1 MSSPTPGTPTAEGRR
16 RWRPDEALPPGYL
29 LRDELSAR
37 NISQAELAVRT
48 GLSPKHI
55 NQVINGV
62 VPLSAEVALVLE
74 RVLGVPSHIWNG
86 MESKFRDSQ
95 VRHTARD
102 RFRGYVEWAR
112 RFPISELIKY
122 GKIAAGDDGPVLV
135 GKLLAFFG
143 VANPEAFGEL
153 WNERSAVF
161 RRTTQHQVDFYA
173 TATWLRLAELAAAEI
188 TLKPFDGKAFAG
200 LLPGL
205 RALTKMPLAEAL
217 PELQQQ
223 AAATGVAV
231 VRIPEIPG
239 ARACGATRW
248 NNSTYPIVVLS
259 GRYKTEDSVWF
270 SFFHEAGHIT
280 RHARKMTYIR
290 PKEGAGDDELET
302 EANQFAADTLIPPTA
317 AAQLGK
323 LHTASEVT
331 AFANQIGV
339 DPGIV
344 AGRLSNDKMLTWAQT
359 RKLRRCFN

>member
-1 MSSPTPGTPTAEGRR
+1 MTAHTAGIATAGRRR

-29 LRDELSAR
+29 LRDELDAR
-37 NISQAELAVRT
+37 SITQAELAIRT

-86 MESKFRDSQ
+86 MEASFRDAQ
-95 VRHTARD
+95 VRHSAED
-102 RFRGYVEWAR
+102 RFRGFIEWAR
-112 RFPISELIKY
+112 KFPIAELVRHNKL
-122 GKIAAGDDGPVLV
+122 AVSDDGPVLV

-143 VANPEAFGEL
+143 VADPEAFAGL

-161 RRTTQHQVDFYA
+161 RRTAQHKVDFYA
-173 TATWLRLAELAAAEI
+173 TATWLRLAELDAAEI
-188 TLKPFDGKAFAG
+188 ALNPFDSKAFAN
-200 LLPGL
+200 LLPRL
-205 RALTKMPLAEAL
+205 RGLTKLPLTEAL
-217 PELQQQ
+217 PQLQEQ

-239 ARACGATRW
+239 TRACGATRW
-248 NNSTYPIVVLS
+248 INLAYPIVVLS

-270 SFFHEAGHIT
+270 SFFHEAGHIIC
-280 RHARKMTYIR
+280 HAKKMTYIR
-290 PKEGAGDDELET
+290 PEDGADDDELET
-302 EANQFAADTLIPPTA
+302 EANQFAADTLIPPSA

-323 LHTASEVT
+323 LRTAPEIT
-331 AFANQIGV
+331 GFANQIGV

-344 AGRLSNDKMLTWAQT
+344 AGRLSKDKVLTWPQT
-359 RKLRRCFN
+359 RRLRRSFK

>member
-1 MSSPTPGTPTAEGRR
+1 MTPQTASISTAGGRR

-29 LRDELSAR
+29 LRDELDAR
-37 NISQAELAVRT
+37 SITQAELALRT
-48 GLSPKHI
+48 GLSPKHV

-86 MESKFRDSQ
+86 MEASFRDAQ
-95 VRHTARD
+95 VRHTAED
-102 RFRGYVEWAR
+102 RFRGFTDWAR
-112 RFPISELIKY
+112 KFPLAELVKHNRL
-122 GKIAAGDDGPVLV
+122 ATGDEGPVLV

-143 VANPEAFGEL
+143 VADPEAFAGL
-153 WNERSAVF
+153 WNERSAAF
-161 RRTTQHQVDFYA
+161 RRTAQHKVDFYT

-188 TLKPFDGKAFAG
+188 ALNPFDGRAFAN

-205 RALTKMPLAEAL
+205 RGLTRLPFSEAL
-217 PELQQQ
+217 PELQEQ

-239 ARACGATRW
+239 TRACGATRW
-248 NNSTYPIVVLS
+248 TNSAYPIIVLS

-270 SFFHEAGHIT
+270 SFFHEAGHIIC
-280 RHARKMTYIR
+280 HAKKMTYIR
-290 PKEGAGDDELET
+290 PEDGAGDDEIET
-302 EANQFAADTLIPPTA
+302 EANQFAADTLIPPGA
-317 AAQLGK
+317 AVRLGK
-323 LHTASEVT
+323 LRTAPEIT

-344 AGRLSNDKMLTWAQT
+344 AGRLSKDEVLPWSRT
-359 RKLRRCFN
+359 RKLRRSIQ

>member
-1 MSSPTPGTPTAEGRR
+1 MSPRTTGAPTADGRR
-16 RWRPDEALPPGYL
+16 RWSPDEALPPGYL
-29 LRDELSAR
+29 LRDELNAR
-37 NISQAELAVRT
+37 GISQAELAVRT

-55 NQVINGV
+55 NQVINGI

-86 MESKFRDSQ
+86 MEAAFRDAQ
-95 VRHTARD
+95 VRHAAQD
-102 RFRGYVEWAR
+102 RFRGYIEWAR
-112 RFPISELIKY
+112 KFPIAELVKHN
-122 GKIAAGDDGPVLV
+122 KIAAGDDGPVLV

-143 VANPEAFGEL
+143 VA
-153 WNERSAVF
+153 
-161 RRTTQHQVDFYA
+161 
-173 TATWLRLAELAAAEI
+173 AAEI
-188 TLKPFDGKAFAG
+188 TLKPFDGKAFAS

-205 RALTKMPLAEAL
+205 RELTRLPLTEAL
-217 PELQQQ
+217 PELQHQ

-239 ARACGATRW
+239 TRACGATRW

-280 RHARKMTYIR
+280 RHAKKMTYIR
-290 PKEGAGDDELET
+290 PEEGAGDDELET
-302 EANQFAADTLIPPTA
+302 EANQFAADTLIPPSAATKLGRLRTA
-317 AAQLGK
+317 P
-323 LHTASEVT
+323 EIT

-344 AGRLSNDKMLTWAQT
+344 AGRLSNDKVLTWAQT
-359 RKLRRCFN
+359 RKLRRSFN